1 MNQTL
6 EKSKSHI
13 NKSISIQL
21 LIYKSKK
28 IKQEQTCETS
38 IYSLEISNI
47 NKENEKQN
55 FKIIFVSSLF

>member
-28 IKQEQTCETS
+28 IKQKQTCETS